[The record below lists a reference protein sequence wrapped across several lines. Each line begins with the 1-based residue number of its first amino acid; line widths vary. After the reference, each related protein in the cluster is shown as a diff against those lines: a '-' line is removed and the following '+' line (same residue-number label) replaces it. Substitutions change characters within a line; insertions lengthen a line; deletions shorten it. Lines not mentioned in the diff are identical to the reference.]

1 VKAWG
6 LSYTSAVYCTLWE
19 VTIYSYTMCL
29 DKTDWRSLWY
39 TSAYSL
45 NTWRL
50 GVSLPRQYLLC
61 SSWKLL

>member
-1 VKAWG
+1 M
-6 LSYTSAVYCTLWE
+6 S
-19 VTIYSYTMCL
+19 L

-50 GVSLPRQYLLC
+50 GQYLSGSFYRNYSRLYLHAGVC
-61 SSWKLL
+61 QFSCIKF